1 MEDALVQ
8 ERLNLFGPNGGV
20 LILVV
25 MEDALV
31 RLISLKFNASI
42 FLVLILVVM
51 EDALVLLAKGA
62 FGSANSCLN
71 PCCNGRCT
79 RTAIVVDSQYGCS
92 VVLILV
98 VMEDALVL
106 GESIDLRKA
115 KLVLI
120 LVVMEDALVHDNTW
134 DYYTV
139 S

>member
-51 EDALVLLAKGA
+51 EDALVL
-62 FGSANSCLN
+62 
-71 PCCNGRCT
+71 
-79 RTAIVVDSQYGCS
+79 
-92 VVLILV
+92 
-98 VMEDALVL
+98 